1 MSAEQV
7 TGNKALFSRFH
18 EAINSGDAEEI
29 AKTIDE
35 LVAPDVLFHT
45 PAPIDATGVQALKQP
60 RQRRCPPPIR
70 RFARRLDGHRRPP
83 PAGDTRPPH
92 QPLIRRGIRL
102 SRAPFEG

>member
-18 EAINSGDAEEI
+18 EAINSGAAEVI

-45 PAPIDATGVQALKQP
+45 PAPIDATGVQALKQVMFS
-60 RQRRCPPPIR
+60 RQLIFGWLLPTSMTQAPVFRRE
-70 RFARRLDGHRRPP
+70 
-83 PAGDTRPPH
+83 
-92 QPLIRRGIRL
+92 
-102 SRAPFEG
+102 SK